1 MALNYKFSSS
11 DWRSDWQANSGSG
24 FNGEANSN
32 FLSSFEGVGNVGN
45 QLLAIFVD
53 YQNAKNERTILKC
66 QSELYKIQAQSYRN
80 AAEDALRQGNQQ
92 VAAITYQAGQ
102 KKAAAKV
109 SMAAAGVQVGTGSS
123 AEILASY
130 DITKEMQVNQ
140 TLANAV
146 TASFGYQRQAVNY
159 ENKSIAIEA
168 ARSEINPWA
177 VAITT
182 GIKGLFGKNKETGS
196 VGLDDW
202 TTVSDSL
209 KDAFGW

>member
-11 DWRSDWQANSGSG
+11 DWRSDWRTNSQSG
-24 FNGEANSN
+24 FNSEAILNN
-32 FLSSFEGVGNVGN
+32 WSSYVGVGTQALTTFLN
-45 QLLAIFVD
+45 

-66 QSELYKIQAQSYRN
+66 QSEIYKIQAQSYRN

-109 SMAAAGVQVGTGSS
+109 SMAAAGIQVGTGSS

-146 TASFGYQRQAVNY
+146 NASFGYQRQSVNF
-159 ENKSIAIEA
+159 ENKSIATEA
-168 ARSEINPWA
+168 ARSGINPWA
-177 VAITT
+177 VAVTT
-182 GIKGLFGKNKETGS
+182 GIKGLGKNKETGS

-202 TTVSDSL
+202 TTVSSSL